1 MTVHARLRP
10 IALVVLTCL
19 VCAVVAVLDVPG
31 FRTGGERAS
40 SADAADVGQPV
51 SGVSGILGSYRVGW
65 RQITF
70 TEPARTGPT
79 GERLGPRKLL
89 TQIWLPSGR
98 GLFPLIVFAPGYQQC
113 GAPYTDLL
121 RAWASAGYVVAV
133 LNFPLSDCLA
143 GSSSTEA
150 DLVNE
155 PGDISYLITRLLALS
170 AAPAGPL
177 ARMINGH
184 EIGVAGHSDG
194 AVAAVAITANTCC
207 TDRRIKA
214 AASLSGAESPTMPGR
229 YFSAHPV
236 PILFTQGSADVI
248 NLPSNTLAMYRAD
261 RSPSRSYLDLLGAS
275 HTEPYWGT
283 NPVER
288 LLARVTL
295 AFFDRYLLGQVSA
308 ATMMRHTAAVPGVAV
323 LVSGGR
329 PPP

>member
-1 MTVHARLRP
+1 VTVRVRLR
-10 IALVVLTCL
+10 AVAVVVLTCL
-19 VCAVVAVLDVPG
+19 VCAVVAVLDVDG
-31 FRTGGERAS
+31 SGTGKAS
-40 SADAADVGQPV
+40 SADAADVGLGQPV
-51 SGVSGILGSYRVGW
+51 STVPGTLGSYRVGW

-70 TEPARTGPT
+70 TEPARTGPA

-89 TQIWLPSGR
+89 TQIWLPGGR
-98 GLFPLIVFAPGYQQC
+98 GLFPLIVFAPGYRQC
-113 GAPYTDLL
+113 GAPYADLL

-133 LNFPLSDCLA
+133 LNFPRSDCLA

-155 PGDISYLITRLLALS
+155 PGDISYLITRLLARS
-170 AAPAGPL
+170 AALAGPL

-184 EIGVAGHSDG
+184 QIGVAGHSDG

-214 AASLSGAESPTMPGR
+214 AASLSGATWSAMPGR
-229 YFSAHPV
+229 YFSVHPV

-248 NLPSNTLAMYRAD
+248 NLPSASLAMYRAD
-261 RSPSRSYLDLLGAS
+261 RSRSRSYLDLLGAS
-275 HTEPYWGT
+275 HTGPYWGT

-288 LLARVTL
+288 LVARVTL
-295 AFFDRYLLGQVSA
+295 AFFDRYLLGRVSG
-308 ATMMRHTAAVPGVAV
+308 ATMMRHAAAVPGVAV